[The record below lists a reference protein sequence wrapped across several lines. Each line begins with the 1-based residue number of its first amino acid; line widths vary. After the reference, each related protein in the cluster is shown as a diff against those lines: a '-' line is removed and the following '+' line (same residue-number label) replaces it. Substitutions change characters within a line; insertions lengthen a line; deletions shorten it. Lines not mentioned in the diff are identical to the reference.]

1 MNIIVQQNAG
11 FCYGVKRA
19 IEIIENDP
27 SKLKYTLGQLIHNEQ
42 ECKRLEA
49 LGIKQIDDYTQA
61 EKGSTIFI
69 RSHGATLKLKEEIKN
84 NGYKLVD
91 LTCPSLL
98 KIYEKI
104 NKKHEEGYKI
114 IIIGDPNHPEII
126 AMKGQVENNV
136 EVVNSIDEA
145 KKIKGEKLYV
155 VSQTTNLKRKFLEIS
170 DIIVRGNTNV
180 VIDNTICGATK
191 SRQMACLELSKNVD
205 CMIVIGG
212 LNSSNTNKLYD
223 IAKQN
228 CKNVLRIETYKDICI
243 DDSIIESKLLGI
255 TAGAS
260 TPAWIIEEVV
270 NLMDNYSK
278 DFMEQVEES
287 MNKIYPKEIVKGE
300 VIYVTDDEVM
310 VNIGYKADGIIKL
323 DELSTEEGKLPKDLY
338 KQGDEIEVYV
348 IKLDDGDGNVVL
360 STKRVEGIKNWKNL
374 VSSFDNDST
383 VEAKVTQ
390 VVKGGLIA
398 TIDNVRAFIPGSQ
411 VTTHFVKDLSKYV
424 GETLVCKVLNI
435 DEKKRR
441 LVLSHRAVVEE
452 EQKEIEDKAWENITV
467 GETIT
472 GKVQRL
478 TDFGAFID
486 LGGVD
491 GLLHIS
497 DISWN
502 RIESPE
508 DVLKVGDEI
517 DTLVLKANREKNRIS
532 LGLKQLQQKPFDAF
546 VENNHEADVIE
557 GEVVNLVDFGAFV
570 KLAEGI
576 EGLVH
581 VSEISNE
588 HVDKPSDELNIGDT
602 VKVKILEIN
611 PEKKRIA
618 LSMKA
623 LLPKPEKP
631 ERKPRPKKVKSKKVE
646 TKSESSE
653 ETLIN
658 SDLGALLDLKLKEI
672 EEDN

>member
-1 MNIIVQQNAG
+1 MKIIVQNNAG

-19 IEIIENDP
+19 IQIAEDT
-27 SKLKYTLGQLIHNEQ
+27 SSDKKYTLGQLIHNKQ
-42 ECKRLEA
+42 ECERLEN
-49 LGIKQIDDYTQA
+49 LGISSIDDYKKA
-61 EKGSTIFI
+61 EKGSTILI
-69 RSHGATLKLKEEIKN
+69 RSHGATKKLKEDIIN
-84 NGYKLVD
+84 NGYNLVD

-98 KIYEKI
+98 KIYDKI
-104 NKKHEEGYKI
+104 IKKHEEGYKVV
-114 IIIGDPNHPEII
+114 IIGNPNHQEII
-126 AMKGQVENNV
+126 AMKGQVENNI
-136 EVVNSIDEA
+136 EVVNTIEEA
-145 KKIKGEKLYV
+145 KKIKAEKIYV
-155 VSQTTNLKRKFLEIS
+155 ISQTTNLLRKFLEIS

-180 VIDNTICGATK
+180 VIDNTICTATK
-191 SRQMACLELSKNVD
+191 NRQMACAELSKMVD

-212 LNSSNTNKLYD
+212 LNSSNTNKLYE
-223 IAKQN
+223 IAKEN
-228 CKNVLRIETYKDICI
+228 CKKVLRIETYKDIRI
-243 DDSIIESKLLGI
+243 DDSIIEYDVVGI

-287 MNKIYPKEIVKGE
+287 MNKIHPKEIVKGE

-348 IKLDDGDGNVVL
+348 IKLDDGEGNVVL
-360 STKRVEGIKNWKNL
+360 STRRVEGIKNWKKL
-374 VSSFDNDST
+374 VESFDDGST

-390 VVKGGLIA
+390 VVKGGLLA
-398 TIDNVRAFIPGSQ
+398 TVNNIKAFIPGSQ

-441 LVLSHRAVVEE
+441 LVLSRKAVEE
-452 EQKEIEDKAWENITV
+452 EELKEIEDKAWENITV
-467 GETIT
+467 GEKIT

-497 DISWN
+497 DMSWN
-502 RIESPE
+502 RIASPE
-508 DVLKVGDEI
+508 DVLKVGDEVETI
-517 DTLVLKANREKNRIS
+517 VLKANREKNRIS

-546 VENNHEADVIE
+546 VENHQAGDEIE

-570 KLAEGI
+570 KLQDGV
-576 EGLVH
+576 EGLIH

-588 HVDKPSDELNIGDT
+588 HVDKPSDELNLGDT

-618 LSMKA
+618 LSIKA
-623 LLPKPEKP
+623 LLPKPEKV
-631 ERKPRPKKVKSKKVE
+631 ERKPRPKKAKPKKVE
-646 TKSESSE
+646 PKVEMNE
-653 ETLIN
+653 EVLIN

-672 EEDN
+672 EENN

>member
-1 MNIIVQQNAG
+1 M
-11 FCYGVKRA
+11 
-19 IEIIENDP
+19 
-27 SKLKYTLGQLIHNEQ
+27 
-42 ECKRLEA
+42 
-49 LGIKQIDDYTQA
+49 
-61 EKGSTIFI
+61 
-69 RSHGATLKLKEEIKN
+69 
-84 NGYKLVD
+84 
-91 LTCPSLL
+91 
-98 KIYEKI
+98 
-104 NKKHEEGYKI
+104 
-114 IIIGDPNHPEII
+114 
-126 AMKGQVENNV
+126 
-136 EVVNSIDEA
+136 
-145 KKIKGEKLYV
+145 
-155 VSQTTNLKRKFLEIS
+155 EIS

-205 CMIVIGG
+205 YMIVIGG
-212 LNSSNTNKLYD
+212 LNSSNTNKLYE

-228 CKNVLRIETYKDICI
+228 CEKVLRIETYKDICI

-348 IKLDDGDGNVVL
+348 IKLDDGEGNVVL

-441 LVLSHRAVVEE
+441 LVLSHRAVVEA

-467 GETIT
+467 GEKIS

-517 DTLVLKANREKNRIS
+517 ETLVLKANREKNRIS

-546 VENNHEADVIE
+546 VENNHEGDVIE

-602 VKVKILEIN
+602 VKVKILEIS

-631 ERKPRPKKVKSKKVE
+631 ERKPRPKKVKPKKVE
-646 TKSESSE
+646 TKPESSE

-658 SDLGALLDLKLKEI
+658 SDLGALLDLKLKEM
-672 EEDN
+672 EEEN